1 MTQGEYQKAAQHPL
15 DHVGNLIDLVAG
27 LLAEG
32 TISEEEYTG
41 LPDAIEAARQQHTA
55 TSTPQ
60 AETAEPE
67 EQEFGDGPRKYNVK
81 LRRSTTH
88 AEIAWVTVNAEDED
102 EAGEIAVEH
111 EHEVEWE
118 TDDAMDDLY
127 NADAEV
133 DDVEEA

>member
-1 MTQGEYQKAAQHPL
+1 MTQGKYQKAAQHPL

-41 LPDAIEAARQQHTA
+41 LPDAIGAARQQHAA

-60 AETAEPE
+60 ASTAEPEPE

-81 LRRSTTH
+81 LRRSTTQS
-88 AEIAWVTVNAEDED
+88 EIAWVTVNAEDED
-102 EAGEIAVEH
+102 
-111 EHEVEWE
+111 
-118 TDDAMDDLY
+118 
-127 NADAEV
+127 
-133 DDVEEA
+133 